1 MLNDRSLA
9 ERYPLMDKYTSP
21 VRRAEREIVGR
32 EREMTRLMAAMSRPE
47 LCNAILLAEAGS
59 GKALDDMTPIPTPY
73 GMTAIRDLSPGD
85 KVFDERGRVRTVLG
99 VYPQGLKPA
108 FRVRFEDGGSETCC
122 DEHLWD
128 VRTGSCADACAP
140 YVTRRLRDVMAMLA
154 HDEIYI
160 PAAGPAE
167 HAEADLPV
175 PPYAAGV
182 LLAAA
187 TTHGDDGMDVWFS
200 ACGDEWVLRRTCDLL
215 GFAGWSAQAAGR
227 KFYFISADGM
237 RAARPGEILARIG
250 IGATSGGMAVE
261 TYLTGSVRQRTEFLR
276 GLMDARGLLL
286 DEDGALSVRF
296 MAADEASCGMVRRLA
311 ASLGIR
317 TYEIPAG
324 DADRHYVGF
333 RPRGGT
339 ASARLDWFSGMFGS
353 PNRTGRVA
361 EVLARRHGA
370 CAVEARNYGDI
381 RITGIEDLHEERSMT
396 CIYVDSPRHLF
407 LAGTGYHV
415 THNTALVQGTML
427 RDRDRDY
434 LEVDLAKM
442 VTACTTDANEMA
454 ALLKGLFDEVS
465 EYCKSAGREAV
476 LFIDEFHQIV
486 QLSDAAVEALKPL
499 LADSGTRGIRVIA
512 ATTYIEFRKYVAP
525 NQPLVERLQRINLPE
540 PGHDV
545 VISILKGMAERYD
558 VAREIRNPGLYELI
572 YEYTNRYIPANAQ
585 PRKSIL
591 VMDAMIG
598 WHRAMNR
605 RFDDRLLADVIYDSE
620 GVNVNFNVDASRIK
634 AELDKRVLSQ
644 KFATTMIE
652 QRLQICAA
660 DLNNK
665 SRPMSSFLFTGS
677 SGTGKGLRD
686 DELVPVYTQDGSV
699 GFKRNGELAV
709 GDFVFNRL
717 GKPVRVVGV
726 FPRGLQDMYRVTFID
741 GRSIDTDGSH
751 LWTYLF
757 AKGKYTANTYTN
769 STKELF
775 ERGVCS
781 VDRNGHRKLKY
792 WIPMNHA
799 VEYPEADVSV
809 HPYVMGAFIGDGALS
824 VKALTLSSS
833 DECLVA
839 HVAELLGN
847 CTYKHGS
854 RRNYNWCFPLIEQT
868 EADCGLSERR
878 SGKIV
883 TCKQTF
889 RVFADYPEVCGKTAP
904 FKRIP
909 EIYMR
914 GSVEQ
919 RWQLVKGLFDTDGSI
934 GAKDGGRYNVS
945 FSSTSLG
952 LIQDLQKLL
961 YSLGVSSTYFVSRD
975 VDTGGDYCGNNGHW
989 IQYTLHV
996 SSSNENKDR
1005 FFWLPRKVAI
1015 ANEAKVKGARGT
1027 RSRRKDYEWLGIT
1040 NIEKLPDQAKTTCI
1054 YVDDEEHL
1062 YQAGDFIV
1070 THNTEVT
1077 KSLANLLFG
1086 SDDAMIRMDMTEFA
1100 NSDSLE
1106 RFRRELTNRVWARP
1120 FSIVLL
1126 DEIEKACS
1134 EVTRLLLQVLDDG
1147 RLMDENNRVVVFTNA
1162 YIVMTTNAGSEVYK
1176 NIAQYNADDEG
1187 SGKDIMKYY
1196 KVIRESIAST
1206 TGDNKFPPELL
1217 GRIDVIVP
1225 FQPLSE
1231 ATMKDIA
1238 TMNLKKLIRKIKDR
1252 HGVSVEV
1259 HQDVVRYLVEDNLDT
1274 DADSGGARVVI
1285 SKMES
1290 EVTIPIARYIN
1301 EHPGV
1306 RRILVGIQG
1315 KLVRDDKSVR
1325 VSDAHVKVWAPEQDG
1340 PGGRAG
1346 QQLPQRTGR

>member
-99 VYPQGLKPA
+99 VYPQGSKPA

-128 VRTGSCADACAP
+128 VRTSACADACTP
-140 YVTRRLRDVMAMLA
+140 YVTRRLGDIAVMLA
-154 HDEIYI
+154 HDEIYV

-187 TTHGDDGMDVWFS
+187 MTHGDDGMDVWFS

-215 GFAGWSAQAAGR
+215 GFSGWSAQAAGR
-227 KFYFISADGM
+227 KFYFLSADGT

-250 IGATSGGMAVE
+250 TGAASGGMAVE

-317 TYEIPAG
+317 TYEIPSG

-361 EVLARRHGA
+361 EVLARRYGA
-370 CAVEARNYGDI
+370 CAGEARNYGDI
-381 RITGIEDLHEERSMT
+381 RITGIEDLHEERPMT

-545 VISILKGMAERYD
+545 VIAILKGMAERYD

-665 SRPMSSFLFTGS
+665 SRPMSSFLFSGS
-677 SGTGKGLRD
+677 SGTGK
-686 DELVPVYTQDGSV
+686 
-699 GFKRNGELAV
+699 
-709 GDFVFNRL
+709 
-717 GKPVRVVGV
+717 
-726 FPRGLQDMYRVTFID
+726 
-741 GRSIDTDGSH
+741 
-751 LWTYLF
+751 
-757 AKGKYTANTYTN
+757 
-769 STKELF
+769 
-775 ERGVCS
+775 
-781 VDRNGHRKLKY
+781 
-792 WIPMNHA
+792 
-799 VEYPEADVSV
+799 
-809 HPYVMGAFIGDGALS
+809 
-824 VKALTLSSS
+824 
-833 DECLVA
+833 
-839 HVAELLGN
+839 
-847 CTYKHGS
+847 
-854 RRNYNWCFPLIEQT
+854 
-868 EADCGLSERR
+868 
-878 SGKIV
+878 
-883 TCKQTF
+883 
-889 RVFADYPEVCGKTAP
+889 
-904 FKRIP
+904 
-909 EIYMR
+909 
-914 GSVEQ
+914 
-919 RWQLVKGLFDTDGSI
+919 
-934 GAKDGGRYNVS
+934 
-945 FSSTSLG
+945 
-952 LIQDLQKLL
+952 
-961 YSLGVSSTYFVSRD
+961 
-975 VDTGGDYCGNNGHW
+975 
-989 IQYTLHV
+989 
-996 SSSNENKDR
+996 
-1005 FFWLPRKVAI
+1005 
-1015 ANEAKVKGARGT
+1015 
-1027 RSRRKDYEWLGIT
+1027 
-1040 NIEKLPDQAKTTCI
+1040 
-1054 YVDDEEHL
+1054 
-1062 YQAGDFIV
+1062 
-1070 THNTEVT
+1070 TEVT

-1120 FSIVLL
+1120 FSIILL

-1340 PGGRAG
+1340 PGGRQG

>member
-85 KVFDERGRVRTVLG
+85 KVFDERGRVCTVLG
-99 VYPQGLKPA
+99 VYPQGPKPA
-108 FRVRFEDGGSETCC
+108 FRVCFEDGGSEICC

-154 HDEIYI
+154 YDEIYI

-187 TTHGDDGMDVWFS
+187 MAHGDDGMDVWFS

-227 KFYFISADGM
+227 KFYFLSADGT

-250 IGATSGGMAVE
+250 TGATSGGMAVE

-276 GLMDARGLLL
+276 GFMDARGLLL

-317 TYEIPAG
+317 TYEIPSG
-324 DADRHYVGF
+324 DADSYYVGF

-370 CAVEARNYGDI
+370 CAGEARNYGDI

-545 VISILKGMAERYD
+545 VIAILKGMAERYD

-665 SRPMSSFLFTGS
+665 TRPMSSLLF
-677 SGTGKGLRD
+677 SGPSGVGK
-686 DELVPVYTQDGSV
+686 
-699 GFKRNGELAV
+699 
-709 GDFVFNRL
+709 
-717 GKPVRVVGV
+717 
-726 FPRGLQDMYRVTFID
+726 
-741 GRSIDTDGSH
+741 
-751 LWTYLF
+751 
-757 AKGKYTANTYTN
+757 
-769 STKELF
+769 
-775 ERGVCS
+775 
-781 VDRNGHRKLKY
+781 
-792 WIPMNHA
+792 
-799 VEYPEADVSV
+799 
-809 HPYVMGAFIGDGALS
+809 
-824 VKALTLSSS
+824 
-833 DECLVA
+833 
-839 HVAELLGN
+839 
-847 CTYKHGS
+847 
-854 RRNYNWCFPLIEQT
+854 
-868 EADCGLSERR
+868 
-878 SGKIV
+878 
-883 TCKQTF
+883 
-889 RVFADYPEVCGKTAP
+889 
-904 FKRIP
+904 
-909 EIYMR
+909 
-914 GSVEQ
+914 
-919 RWQLVKGLFDTDGSI
+919 
-934 GAKDGGRYNVS
+934 
-945 FSSTSLG
+945 
-952 LIQDLQKLL
+952 
-961 YSLGVSSTYFVSRD
+961 
-975 VDTGGDYCGNNGHW
+975 
-989 IQYTLHV
+989 
-996 SSSNENKDR
+996 
-1005 FFWLPRKVAI
+1005 
-1015 ANEAKVKGARGT
+1015 
-1027 RSRRKDYEWLGIT
+1027 
-1040 NIEKLPDQAKTTCI
+1040 
-1054 YVDDEEHL
+1054 
-1062 YQAGDFIV
+1062 
-1070 THNTEVT
+1070 TEVT

-1120 FSIVLL
+1120 FSIILL

-1340 PGGRAG
+1340 PGGRQG

>member
-9 ERYPLMDKYTSP
+9 ERYSLMDKYTSP

-32 EREMTRLMAAMSRPE
+32 EREMMRLMAAMSRPE

-59 GKALDDMTPIPTPY
+59 GKALDDMTLIPTPY
-73 GMTAIRDLSPGD
+73 GMAHIKNLSPGD
-85 KVFDERGRVRTVLG
+85 KVFDERGRVCTVLG
-99 VYPQGLKPA
+99 VYPQGPKPA
-108 FRVRFEDGGSETCC
+108 FRVCFEDGGSEICC

-140 YVTRRLRDVMAMLA
+140 YVTRRLGDVRRMLA
-154 HDEIYI
+154 HDAIYI

-175 PPYAAGV
+175 PPYVAGV
-182 LLAAA
+182 FMAAA
-187 TTHGDDGMDVWFS
+187 AHGADGMDVWFS

-215 GFAGWSAQAAGR
+215 GFTGWSSEAAGR
-227 KFYFISADGM
+227 KFYFLNADGT
-237 RAARPGEILARIG
+237 RAVRPGEILARIG
-250 IGATSGGMAVE
+250 TGATSGGMAVE
-261 TYLTGSVRQRTEFLR
+261 AYLTGSVLQRTEFLR
-276 GLMDARGLLL
+276 GIMDARGLLL
-286 DEDGALSVRF
+286 DEDGALSVRL
-296 MAADEASCGMVRRLA
+296 AAVDEAFESMTRRLA

-324 DADRHYVGF
+324 DTDCPRVGF

-370 CAVEARNYGDI
+370 CAGEARNYGDI
-381 RITGIEDLHEERSMT
+381 RITGVEDLHEDRPMT

-605 RFDDRLLADVIYDSE
+605 RFDDKLLADVIYDSE

-677 SGTGKGLRD
+677 SGVGK
-686 DELVPVYTQDGSV
+686 ELTNSTLIPVFSSDGRV
-699 GFKRNGELAV
+699 FFKRNGDLAP
-709 GDFVFNRL
+709 GDFVFNRK
-717 GKPVRVVGV
+717 GEPVRVLGV
-726 FPRGLQDMYRVTFID
+726 FPQGRKPVYEVELTD
-741 GRSIDTDGSH
+741 GRVLPAGARH
-751 LWTYLF
+751 LWQYKCQYGNG
-757 AKGKYTANTYTN
+757 AKHWRVADTETLMDKMAR
-769 STKELF
+769 S
-775 ERGVCS
+775 RS
-781 VDRNGHRKLKY
+781 VRCGRHGSDVRFV
-792 WIPMNHA
+792 IPMNQA
-799 VEYPEADVSV
+799 VQWPDADLPVDPYVLGVFIGNGSLREKPLSLSSDDRFVVDEVASRIGASGVYKDPCSYTWTFYLPEGSGNGRTKKFYTADVF
-809 HPYVMGAFIGDGALS
+809 MGAAAGLAGLYSHEKFIP
-824 VKALTLSSS
+824 
-833 DECLVA
+833 
-839 HVAELLGN
+839 AE
-847 CTYKHGS
+847 YRH
-854 RRNYNWCFPLIEQT
+854 
-868 EADCGLSERR
+868 A
-878 SGKIV
+878 
-883 TCKQTF
+883 
-889 RVFADYPEVCGKTAP
+889 
-904 FKRIP
+904 
-909 EIYMR
+909 
-914 GSVEQ
+914 SVEQ
-919 RWQLVKGLFDTDGSI
+919 RWALVRGLFDTDGHI
-934 GAKDGGRYNVS
+934 GSDSRYNVS
-945 FSSTSLG
+945 YSSTSRQLV
-952 LIQDLQKLL
+952 LDIQQVL
-961 YSLGVSSTYFVSRD
+961 YSLGVSSRISNHGVRKGR
-975 VDTGGDYCGNNGHW
+975 TGNAHDEWH
-989 IQYTLHV
+989 LHV
-996 SSSNENKDR
+996 MVGNQDKSR
-1005 FFWLPRKVAI
+1005 FFSLPRKLALCD
-1015 ANEAKVKGARGT
+1015 EAVRFEGSKQRVKKFHETVGIRDI
-1027 RSRRKDYEWLGIT
+1027 RKTDRFE
-1040 NIEKLPDQAKTTCI
+1040 EMTCI

-1120 FSIVLL
+1120 FSIILL

>member
-99 VYPQGLKPA
+99 VYPQGSKPA

-128 VRTGSCADACAP
+128 VRTSACADACTP
-140 YVTRRLRDVMAMLA
+140 YVTRRLGDIAVMLA
-154 HDEIYI
+154 HDEIYV

-187 TTHGDDGMDVWFS
+187 MTHGDDGMDVWFS

-227 KFYFISADGM
+227 KFYFLSADGT

-250 IGATSGGMAVE
+250 TGAASGGMAVE
-261 TYLTGSVRQRTEFLR
+261 MYLTGSVRQRTEFLR

-317 TYEIPAG
+317 TYEIPSG

-361 EVLARRHGA
+361 EVLARRYGA
-370 CAVEARNYGDI
+370 CAGEARNYGDI
-381 RITGIEDLHEERSMT
+381 RITGIEDLHEERPMT

-545 VISILKGMAERYD
+545 VIAILKGMAERYD

-665 SRPMSSFLFTGS
+665 SRPMSSFLFSGS
-677 SGTGKGLRD
+677 SGTGK
-686 DELVPVYTQDGSV
+686 
-699 GFKRNGELAV
+699 
-709 GDFVFNRL
+709 
-717 GKPVRVVGV
+717 
-726 FPRGLQDMYRVTFID
+726 
-741 GRSIDTDGSH
+741 
-751 LWTYLF
+751 
-757 AKGKYTANTYTN
+757 
-769 STKELF
+769 
-775 ERGVCS
+775 
-781 VDRNGHRKLKY
+781 
-792 WIPMNHA
+792 
-799 VEYPEADVSV
+799 
-809 HPYVMGAFIGDGALS
+809 
-824 VKALTLSSS
+824 
-833 DECLVA
+833 
-839 HVAELLGN
+839 
-847 CTYKHGS
+847 
-854 RRNYNWCFPLIEQT
+854 
-868 EADCGLSERR
+868 
-878 SGKIV
+878 
-883 TCKQTF
+883 
-889 RVFADYPEVCGKTAP
+889 
-904 FKRIP
+904 
-909 EIYMR
+909 
-914 GSVEQ
+914 
-919 RWQLVKGLFDTDGSI
+919 
-934 GAKDGGRYNVS
+934 
-945 FSSTSLG
+945 
-952 LIQDLQKLL
+952 
-961 YSLGVSSTYFVSRD
+961 
-975 VDTGGDYCGNNGHW
+975 
-989 IQYTLHV
+989 
-996 SSSNENKDR
+996 
-1005 FFWLPRKVAI
+1005 
-1015 ANEAKVKGARGT
+1015 
-1027 RSRRKDYEWLGIT
+1027 
-1040 NIEKLPDQAKTTCI
+1040 
-1054 YVDDEEHL
+1054 
-1062 YQAGDFIV
+1062 
-1070 THNTEVT
+1070 TEVT

-1120 FSIVLL
+1120 FSIILL

-1340 PGGRAG
+1340 PGGRQG

>member
-73 GMTAIRDLSPGD
+73 GMTRIKDLSPGD

-99 VYPQGLKPA
+99 VYPQGPKPA

-122 DEHLWD
+122 EEHLWD

-140 YVTRRLRDVMAMLA
+140 YVTRRLGDVMAMLA
-154 HDEIYI
+154 HDEIYV

-167 HAEADLPV
+167 HAEADLSV

-182 LLAAA
+182 LLAAVM
-187 TTHGDDGMDVWFS
+187 THGDDGMDVWFS

-227 KFYFISADGM
+227 KFYFLNADGTM
-237 RAARPGEILARIG
+237 AVRPGEILARIG
-250 IGATSGGMAVE
+250 TGATSGGMAVE
-261 TYLTGSVRQRTEFLR
+261 TYLTGSVRQRTDFLR

-296 MAADEASCGMVRRLA
+296 MSADEAFCGMVRRLA

-317 TYEIPAG
+317 TYEIPSG

-353 PNRTGRVA
+353 PNRTSRVA

-370 CAVEARNYGDI
+370 CAGEARNYGDI
-381 RITGIEDLHEERSMT
+381 RITGVEDLHEERSMT

-407 LAGTGYHV
+407 LVGTGYHV

-545 VISILKGMAERYD
+545 VIAILKGMAERYD

-605 RFDDRLLADVIYDSE
+605 RFDDKLLADVIYDSE

-665 SRPMSSFLFTGS
+665 TRPMSSFLFSGS
-677 SGTGKGLRD
+677 SGTGK
-686 DELVPVYTQDGSV
+686 
-699 GFKRNGELAV
+699 
-709 GDFVFNRL
+709 
-717 GKPVRVVGV
+717 
-726 FPRGLQDMYRVTFID
+726 
-741 GRSIDTDGSH
+741 
-751 LWTYLF
+751 
-757 AKGKYTANTYTN
+757 
-769 STKELF
+769 
-775 ERGVCS
+775 
-781 VDRNGHRKLKY
+781 
-792 WIPMNHA
+792 
-799 VEYPEADVSV
+799 
-809 HPYVMGAFIGDGALS
+809 
-824 VKALTLSSS
+824 
-833 DECLVA
+833 
-839 HVAELLGN
+839 
-847 CTYKHGS
+847 
-854 RRNYNWCFPLIEQT
+854 
-868 EADCGLSERR
+868 
-878 SGKIV
+878 
-883 TCKQTF
+883 
-889 RVFADYPEVCGKTAP
+889 
-904 FKRIP
+904 
-909 EIYMR
+909 
-914 GSVEQ
+914 
-919 RWQLVKGLFDTDGSI
+919 
-934 GAKDGGRYNVS
+934 
-945 FSSTSLG
+945 
-952 LIQDLQKLL
+952 
-961 YSLGVSSTYFVSRD
+961 
-975 VDTGGDYCGNNGHW
+975 
-989 IQYTLHV
+989 
-996 SSSNENKDR
+996 
-1005 FFWLPRKVAI
+1005 
-1015 ANEAKVKGARGT
+1015 
-1027 RSRRKDYEWLGIT
+1027 
-1040 NIEKLPDQAKTTCI
+1040 
-1054 YVDDEEHL
+1054 
-1062 YQAGDFIV
+1062 
-1070 THNTEVT
+1070 TEVT

-1120 FSIVLL
+1120 FSIILL
-1126 DEIEKACS
+1126 DEMEKACS

-1340 PGGRAG
+1340 PGGRQG

>member
-32 EREMTRLMAAMSRPE
+32 EREMMRLMAAMSRPE

-73 GMTAIRDLSPGD
+73 GMTAIKNLSPGD
-85 KVFDERGRVRTVLG
+85 KVFDERGRVCTVLG

-108 FRVRFEDGGSETCC
+108 FRVCFEDGGSETCC

-128 VRTGSCADACAP
+128 VRTSACADACAP
-140 YVTRRLRDVMAMLA
+140 YVTRRLGDVRRMLT
-154 HDEIYI
+154 HDAIYI

-187 TTHGDDGMDVWFS
+187 VHGADGMDVWFS
-200 ACGDEWVLRRTCDLL
+200 ACGDEWVLRRICDLL
-215 GFAGWSAQAAGR
+215 GFTGWSSEAAGR
-227 KFYFISADGM
+227 KFYFLNADGT
-237 RAARPGEILARIG
+237 RAVRPGEILARIG
-250 IGATSGGMAVE
+250 TGATSGGMAVE

-276 GLMDARGLLL
+276 GFMDARGLLL

-317 TYEIPAG
+317 TYEIPSG
-324 DADRHYVGF
+324 DADSHYVGF

-370 CAVEARNYGDI
+370 CAGDARNYGDI
-381 RITGIEDLHEERSMT
+381 RITGIEDLHEERFMT

-677 SGTGKGLRD
+677 SGTGK
-686 DELVPVYTQDGSV
+686 ELANSTLIPVFSPDGSV
-699 GFKRNGELAV
+699 FFKCNGDLV
-709 GDFVFNRL
+709 PGDFVFNRK
-717 GKPVRVVGV
+717 GEPVRVLGV
-726 FPRGLQDMYRVTFID
+726 FPQGRKPVYEVELTD
-741 GRSIDTDGSH
+741 GRVLPAGARH
-751 LWTYLF
+751 LWQYKCRYGNG
-757 AKGKYTANTYTN
+757 AKHWRVADTETLMDKMAR
-769 STKELF
+769 S
-775 ERGVCS
+775 RS
-781 VDRNGHRKLKY
+781 VRCGRHVSDVRFV
-792 WIPMNHA
+792 IPMNQA
-799 VEYPEADVSV
+799 VQWSEADLPVD
-809 HPYVMGAFIGDGALS
+809 PYVLGVFIGNGSLRKKPLS
-824 VKALTLSSS
+824 LSSDDRFVV
-833 DECLVA
+833 DEVALRIGASGIYKDPSSYTWTFYLPEGSGSGRTKKFYTADVFTGAAAGLVGLYS
-839 HVAELLGN
+839 HEKFIPAE
-847 CTYKHGS
+847 YRH
-854 RRNYNWCFPLIEQT
+854 
-868 EADCGLSERR
+868 A
-878 SGKIV
+878 
-883 TCKQTF
+883 
-889 RVFADYPEVCGKTAP
+889 
-904 FKRIP
+904 
-909 EIYMR
+909 
-914 GSVEQ
+914 SVEQ
-919 RWQLVKGLFDTDGSI
+919 RWALVRGLFDTDGHI
-934 GAKDGGRYNVS
+934 GSNSRYNVS
-945 FSSTSLG
+945 YSSTSRQLV
-952 LIQDLQKLL
+952 LDIQQVL
-961 YSLGVSSTYFVSRD
+961 YSLGVSSRISNHGVRKGR
-975 VDTGGDYCGNNGHW
+975 TGNVHVEW
-989 IQYTLHV
+989 HLHV
-996 SSSNENKDR
+996 MVGNQDKFR
-1005 FFWLPRKVAI
+1005 FFSLPRKLALCD
-1015 ANEAKVKGARGT
+1015 EAVRFESSKQRVKKFHETVGIRDI
-1027 RSRRKDYEWLGIT
+1027 RKTDRFE
-1040 NIEKLPDQAKTTCI
+1040 EMTCI

-1120 FSIVLL
+1120 FSIILL

-1340 PGGRAG
+1340 PGGRQG